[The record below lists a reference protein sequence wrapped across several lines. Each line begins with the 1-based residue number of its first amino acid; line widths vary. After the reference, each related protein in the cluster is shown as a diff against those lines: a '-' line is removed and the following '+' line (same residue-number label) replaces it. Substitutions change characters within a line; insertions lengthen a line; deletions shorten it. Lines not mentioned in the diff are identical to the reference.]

1 MKRTQTIVN
10 PLLPAEVCPAAV
22 AILYPMYDV
31 KLTMA
36 EAGVAVALEKNPISR
51 LQEICQQWKFPLPVY
66 REAQGTFSEFGTEV
80 SLTLEG
86 EAVAFHGRGRTK
98 KTSKS
103 KAAQEVLNYIS
114 ETKAHLLEPPP
125 LTVSGS
131 LACSFSCFCPPTWC

>member
-1 MKRTQTIVN
+1 MTSN
-10 PLLPAEVCPAAV
+10 Y
-22 AILYPMYDV
+22 AIT
-31 KLTMA
+31 TMA
-36 EAGVAVALEKNPISR
+36 EVGGVAAALEKNPISR

-103 KAAQEVLNYIS
+103 KAAQEALNYIS

-125 LTVSGS
+125 LTVSGVS
-131 LACSFSCFCPPTWC
+131 RMESSTHVVLE